1 MATENNNNT
10 PKESKGPESEGRR
23 NALKTL
29 ATIPVLGALGYGVYR
44 KQKHDKESKN
54 LGGAFRFD
62 QEHHMIPA

>member
-44 KQKHDKESKN
+44 
-54 LGGAFRFD
+54 
-62 QEHHMIPA
+62 